1 MMKSEDFWMWLWL
14 EKPRKSEMKVR
25 SMEEGRNDEKV
36 SYVVVNVKMKLNA
49 LTIYDKEILV

>member
-1 MMKSEDFWMWLWL
+1 MWL